1 MKNFKLPSFLKYGL
15 SVVLAAFLFWLVFRN
30 ISFDEFAGKLSSVN
44 YGWIL
49 VSFALAIFSHLLRA
63 YRWNLMLR
71 PFGYELTTFRTF
83 LAVMSGYLANL
94 ALPRLGEVTKCGVL
108 KKNEGVSMSTAI
120 GTVVVERLLDFIILL
135 IITVLDFLLEF
146 DMIYDFFAELFNFK
160 GIEQNKVP
168 LAIGGAVLTGLGV
181 LGLFLLREFLK
192 REYEHP
198 ALKKINDK
206 LKELIAGFMSIRNV
220 ENFFG
225 FMVSTVLIWLAY
237 FFMSYVIFFAMPETS
252 GLSMGVGLS
261 ILVAAGLGMSA
272 PVQGGVGAYHAFV
285 SGVLVIYGIEAT
297 TGLFFAT
304 LLHTSQVILV
314 LIVGGMSMF
323 ISSFISAKK
332 PTLSVQDS

>member
-1 MKNFKLPSFLKYGL
+1 MKFKVPKFVKYGL
-15 SVVLAAFLFWLVFRN
+15 SVVLAVLLFWLVFKD
-30 ISFDEFAGKLSSVN
+30 ISLNDFASRLSGVN
-44 YGWIL
+44 YWWII
-49 VSFALAIFSHLLRA
+49 VSYALAIFSHVLRA

-120 GTVVVERLLDFIILL
+120 GTVVVERLIDLVILVII
-135 IITVLDFLLEF
+135 IVLDLLLEF
-146 DMIYDFFAELFNFK
+146 DMIYEFFAESFNFK
-160 GIEQNKVP
+160 GLEENKLP
-168 LAIGGAVLTGLGV
+168 LIIGAVLMVGIGV

-198 ALKKINDK
+198 ALKKINEK

-220 ENFFG
+220 ENFFA
-225 FMVSTVLIWLAY
+225 FIVSTVLIWVAY

-252 GLSMGVGLS
+252 GLSLGAGLS

-285 SGVLVIYGIEAT
+285 KGVLVIYGIEAT

-304 LLHTSQVILV
+304 LLHTSQVIMIMAL
-314 LIVGGMSMF
+314 GGLSML

-332 PTLSVQDS
+332 PTLVVQDS